1 MRLGAFVLG
10 GTNAVIREFSKEQSF
25 VANSNAIVPTQR
37 AIAAYIQSR
46 ISGGG
51 ANVAANALTA
61 GTCKFDQINHLS
73 NTGDL
78 PINIPVPLSSS
89 KIPGGTMVAQ
99 AYNNLGMEA
108 LTLID
113 SQDDYEGDGLYYN
126 DAGNG
131 YNSNG

>member
-1 MRLGAFVLG
+1 MLG
-10 GTNAVIREFSKEQSF
+10 GTNAVIREFSKEQTF

-61 GTCKFDQINHLS
+61 GTCRFSQINHLS

-78 PINIPVPLSSS
+78 PINIPVALSSS

-99 AYNNLGMEA
+99 AYNNVGMDVMA
-108 LTLID
+108 MMD
-113 SQDDYEGDGLYYN
+113 SAEDFEGDGLYYN